1 MEFLEKIKALAARV
15 EKQKASIL
23 TEEACKNA
31 FVMPFLNALGYD
43 VFNPEIVVP
52 EFTADF
58 GVKKGEKVDYAIKL
72 NGVITMLVECKPC
85 GSDLAQQHTSQ
96 LYRYFSVTDARFS
109 ILTNGLNYWFYSD
122 LDETNCMDQ
131 RPFFRFDILDHRP
144 SDIAELSKFTQ
155 DQFDLDRIL
164 TTASTLKYS
173 SAIQQEFARELEEP
187 SDEMIKLFASRVYDG
202 HFTKRVRDEFRE
214 IVANAFKESIRDV
227 VNKRLASALQA
238 TSESSTPETQNDA
251 GEEKVV
257 TTQDEL
263 EAFHIVKSIVRTVV
277 KADRVVMR
285 DSKSYCAILLDDNNR
300 KTIARLHFN
309 RSKKYIGLFSS
320 KQEERVPIAALEDI
334 YEHAER
340 LQGTVR
346 EYDAQNRHQGKNA
359 VSGHRP
365 RAAISRACR
374 SVTSCPTTARSH
386 GLSSR
391 AIPWNFLA
399 SHGPQSRTLDRRPS
413 FLHRSWWRFGSA
425 LRFGP
430 WRSGAVDRGAL
441 VRCAAARWCPCL

>member
-1 MEFLEKIKALAARV
+1 MEFLEKIKALAVRV

-72 NGVITMLVECKPC
+72 NGVITILVECKPC

-122 LDETNCMDQ
+122 LDETNRMDQ
-131 RPFFRFDILDHRP
+131 RPFFRFDILDYRP
-144 SDIAELSKFTQ
+144 SDIAELSKFTH
-155 DQFDLDRIL
+155 DQFDLSRIL

-173 SAIQQEFARELEEP
+173 SAIQQEFAKELEEP

-202 HFTKRVRDEFRE
+202 HLTKRVRDEFRE

-238 TSESSTPETQNDA
+238 TSESPTPETQNDA

-309 RSKKYIGLFSS
+309 RSKKYMGLFSG

-340 LQGTVR
+340 LQETVR
-346 EYDAQNRHQGKNA
+346 EYDAQ
-359 VSGHRP
+359 
-365 RAAISRACR
+365 I
-374 SVTSCPTTARSH
+374 
-386 GLSSR
+386 
-391 AIPWNFLA
+391 
-399 SHGPQSRTLDRRPS
+399 
-413 FLHRSWWRFGSA
+413 
-425 LRFGP
+425 
-430 WRSGAVDRGAL
+430 
-441 VRCAAARWCPCL
+441 